1 MRMAKS
7 KESINFEIEYIREKI
22 RNKKD
27 EIIELEKKLEVKF
40 EELHKLEIYEQ
51 LPIEERTLEEYIFN
65 TTSSVRLMD
74 EFETL
79 TEEGFKKYTRL
90 VIKNGFL
97 NFRYKFIIERLGNRK
112 ARGDIT
118 ITDFKKGYNA
128 DLIEYANEQI
138 ALYLKG
144 NVEKNGMEILFEEPY
159 LLRAQNSSN
168 RTGYGR
174 EYNGSDLV
182 WQGTLYGE
190 TTEYAFV
197 GVIKDEEYM

>member
-1 MRMAKS
+1 MAKS